1 MPNLV
6 FSNQYRTLATNVKL
20 SEASNCAI
28 TEAYKL
34 LKNMYFLDDRCSI
47 QTCIKKRQSNSDL
60 EAIINCT
67 NLAIAP
73 TIYALLQ
80 KAHPT
85 YAAVERSFSLQ
96 SKLVR
101 KDRNFDIKN
110 IKKYM
115 LLYCNKSFQ
124 QLYCLMFIKKS

>member
-20 SEASNCAI
+20 SEASNSAI

-34 LKNMYFLDDRCSI
+34 LKNMHFLDDRCSI
-47 QTCIKKRQSNSDL
+47 QACIKKRQSNSDL

-96 SKLVR
+96 SKLLR
-101 KDRNFDIKN
+101 KD
-110 IKKYM
+110 
-115 LLYCNKSFQ
+115 
-124 QLYCLMFIKKS
+124 